1 MVKVDFLKS
10 IKTNIFFK
18 IYFKPFII
26 LGLLIILSLV
36 LFSCVNQYSLENFEL
51 TPKPNLKIEMILWV
65 DSAGSIGNDLSEKW
79 LDFIHKYGRTPNF
92 TLIRENASDFTKYLE
107 LDKYPELSLDSNEL
121 LKVLKSVD
129 LTRISSVIPF
139 ISFFGVG
146 IHEGK
151 AVKVP
156 VLSLI
161 TGKDVTYD
169 NASRQL
175 NMLFSRYY
183 HVLYEKADI
192 VSSDKNSTNIITPKG
207 VANITSNTE
216 SNRFKNTNTNTNANA
231 NTNANENE

>member
-10 IKTNIFFK
+10 IKTNSFFK

-36 LFSCVNQYSLENFEL
+36 LFSYVNKHSLENFEL
-51 TPKPNLKIEMILWV
+51 KPKANIKIELILWV
-65 DSAGSIGNDLSEKW
+65 DSAGSIENDLSKLW
-79 LDFIHKYGRTPNF
+79 LDFIHKYGHTPNF
-92 TLIRENASDFTKYLE
+92 TLRRENASDFTKYLE

-129 LTRISSVIPF
+129 LTSKSSVIPF
-139 ISFFGVG
+139 ISLFGVG
-146 IHEGK
+146 IWEGK
-151 AVKVP
+151 AIKVP
-156 VLSLI
+156 VLPLI

-192 VSSDKNSTNIITPKG
+192 VSSDKNSTNIITPKA

-216 SNRFKNTNTNTNANA
+216 PNRFKNTNTNTNE
-231 NTNANENE
+231 NENE